1 MKARLKVRIDRE
13 PRAFL
18 RAFMAAEEPIARAA
32 TAAVGEA
39 GERIKA
45 AARADIAAA
54 GFSRKW
60 QNALRVDRYPRGREV
75 SVNAAAH
82 VYHRIHYAWVHE
94 EGATIHG
101 QPLLWLPLAHAPAKI
116 GRFRMTPRRYPGPLQ
131 FVRRAGRPPL
141 LVAKLG
147 MSRARAKKPGKISLA
162 AAKKGAAGGGEA
174 RVLRSV
180 PMFVGISTVRLRKRF
195 NITGVVRRE
204 ARRLGELYI
213 KHLKVDER

>member
-1 MKARLKVRIDRE
+1 MKGRLKVRVDRE

-39 GERIKA
+39 GERIKV

-60 QNALRVDRYPRGREV
+60 QNALRVDRYPRGHEV

-82 VYHRIHYAWVHE
+82 VYHRIPYAWVHE

-101 QPLLWLPLAHAPAKI
+101 QPLLWLPLSNAPDKI

-131 FVRRAGRPPL
+131 FVRRAGKPPL

-147 MSRARAKKPGKISLA
+147 ISRGRAEKGVGKITLA
-162 AAKKGAAGGGEA
+162 AARKGVAGGGKN
-174 RVLRSV
+174 RVVRSV

-195 NITGVVRRE
+195 GILAIVRRE
-204 ARRLGELYI
+204 AARLAGLYA
-213 KHLKVDER
+213 KHLRTDG

>member
-1 MKARLKVRIDRE
+1 MKGRLKVRVDRE

-39 GERIKA
+39 GERIKV

-60 QNALRVDRYPRGREV
+60 QNALRVDRYPRGGEV
-75 SVNAAAH
+75 SINAAAH
-82 VYHRIHYAWVHE
+82 VYHRIPYAWVHE

-101 QPLLWLPLAHAPAKI
+101 QPLLWLPLSHAPDKI

-131 FVRRAGRPPL
+131 FVRRAGKPPL

-147 MSRARAKKPGKISLA
+147 LSRGRAKKGLGKVTLA
-162 AAKKGAAGGGEA
+162 AARKGAAGGGKN
-174 RVLRSV
+174 RVVRSV

-195 NITGVVRRE
+195 GILAIVRRE
-204 ARRLGELYI
+204 AARLAELYA
-213 KHLKVDER
+213 KHLKADD

>member
-1 MKARLKVRIDRE
+1 MKARLKVKVDRE

-18 RAFMAAEEPIARAA
+18 RAFMATEEPIARAA

-39 GERIKA
+39 GERIKT

-101 QPLLWLPLAHAPAKI
+101 APLLWLPLAHAPSKI

-147 MSRARAKKPGKISLA
+147 MSRGRAKKGVGKITMA
-162 AAKKGAAGGGEA
+162 AARKGAAGGGRN

-180 PMFVGISTVRLRKRF
+180 PMFVGISTVRLLKRF

-204 ARRLGELYI
+204 ARRLGELYL
-213 KHLKVDER
+213 KHLKVDD